1 MMSHM
6 LKKAFKTLIYAV
18 KNTKDTTLT
27 FTVQTR
33 FVEDYNQ
40 VTKDLS
46 LVISTLLLSTMTLK
60 I

>member
-1 MMSHM
+1 M